1 MSNNIHIV
9 TREIIKMHP
18 FWLELLKSFV
28 VPFLAA
34 FMGAICAY
42 FFNTKLHKKKMYIEN
57 KTKLI
62 YFHNKILSKYLD
74 MIKCYKSLNRK
85 LDLLKIDNIEGII
98 GSKNTIKFDLDIKL
112 DEINFLTLYNRAFIV
127 LAQML
132 QDRLKEFDLYMAD
145 YEEYINA
152 QRTQWNPIDYSIKQ
166 QLAVYLNE
174 NKTFA
179 IEIIGL
185 MHIILKG
192 LDKCNLKYFNS
203 EFDFYDSSI
212 NYLQD
217 NLFNNDKLY
226 IENEQNFEN
235 AWKPKKTFIHECFF
249 LYLKLKKL
257 LHSISIYF
265 CLDKFF
271 KRKGKN

>member
-1 MSNNIHIV
+1 MLNNIHIA
-9 TREIIKMHP
+9 TREIIKTHP
-18 FWLELLKSFV
+18 IWLDLLKSFV

>member
-1 MSNNIHIV
+1 MLNNIHIA
-9 TREIIKMHP
+9 TREIIKTHP
-18 FWLELLKSFV
+18 IWLDLLKSFV
-28 VPFLAA
+28 VPFLAV
-34 FMGAICAY
+34 FIGAICTY
-42 FFNTKLHKKKMYIEN
+42 FFDKKHHKKKMYIEN

-74 MIKCYKSLNRK
+74 MIKCYESLNQK
-85 LDLLKIDNIEGII
+85 LDLLKISNLEGII
-98 GSKNTIKFDLDIKL
+98 SGKNTIKFDLDIKIE
-112 DEINFLTLYNRAFIV
+112 EINFLTLYNRSFIV

-132 QDRLKEFDLYMAD
+132 QDRLKEFDIYMAD
-145 YEEYINA
+145 YEKYINA
-152 QRTQWNPIDYSIKQ
+152 QRTQWNHIDYSIKQ

-226 IENEQNFEN
+226 IENEHNFEN